1 MKLPIYLDYH
11 ATTPVD
17 PRVVE
22 AMVPYFAERFGNA
35 SSRTHKFGWDA
46 AEAVDRARGEVAR
59 LIGARAREVIFTS
72 GATESNN
79 LAIKGTAAA
88 LRDRGDHVITVV
100 TEHHA
105 VLDTCRRLER
115 EGVRVTYLPV
125 GRDGLIDLDQVREAM
140 TDRTILIS
148 VMAANNEIGVLQP
161 IGEIGRIARAR
172 GVVFH
177 TDAAQATGKIPFDV
191 EALQADLVSLTAH
204 KLYGPKGVGALFIRP
219 RTPKLPI
226 LPMFDGG
233 SQEHGLRP
241 GTLNVPGI
249 VGFGRACAIC
259 QDEMEQD
266 AARLGAL
273 RDRLLAGL
281 LDRVEGIAVNGS
293 LAERLPQNLNV
304 SVEGVEGEAL
314 LMGLGDIA
322 VSAGAA
328 CASGAAEPSYVLK
341 ALGVSDDLALAS
353 LRFGLGRFTTDE
365 EVDYVIDRL
374 ATVVPRLRQTVD
386 SWAGARS
393 YRPARS
399 TTGMS

>member
-177 TDAAQATGKIPFDV
+177 TDAAQATGKVPFDG

-233 SQEHGLRP
+233 GQEHGLRP

>member
-79 LAIKGTAAA
+79 LAIKGTVAA

-177 TDAAQATGKIPFDV
+177 TDAAQATGKVPFDGA
-191 EALQADLVSLTAH
+191 ALQADLVSLTAH

-233 SQEHGLRP
+233 GQEHGLRP

-304 SVEGVEGEAL
+304 SVEDVEGEAL

>member
-79 LAIKGTAAA
+79 LAIKGTVAA

-177 TDAAQATGKIPFDV
+177 TDAAQATGKIPFDGA
-191 EALQADLVSLTAH
+191 ALQADLVSLTAH

-233 SQEHGLRP
+233 GQEHGLRP

-304 SVEGVEGEAL
+304 SVEDVEGEAL